1 MCVIIKNQS
10 HNPSAHCVVHVLV
23 SFTVEMLNSRDY
35 RVMEPTKNIQS
46 FSFTQAS
53 CVNWRSSV
61 FPDRISG
68 DLDNKYPA
76 FKDRHKFDYSER

>member
-1 MCVIIKNQS
+1 
-10 HNPSAHCVVHVLV
+10 
-23 SFTVEMLNSRDY
+23 
-35 RVMEPTKNIQS
+35 MEPTKNIQS

-76 FKDRHKFDYSER
+76 FKDRHKLIIQKDEQRVPQKDEHGKVQKSPSMSKKPEVT